1 MREGNLVR
9 PRMWMMVTG
18 GMGPRWTGESCQPK
32 IFFSWKKVKFSV
44 HPKPVKLLPSVLVLL
59 LKPQTPT
66 TRGWTFESA
75 GGWVFVEKFFHFY
88 YFWEKKFRRV
98 VVSWAGV
105 GWREGGRSRTV
116 QAGEVF
122 FFQFHSH
129 PSVHSHTFSTHV
141 LHTAEKWKGKFYAA
155 KWGMASEFNVCVDHT
170 YARPVNTKKSCHC
183 FLRIFHN

>member
-18 GMGPRWTGESCQPK
+18 GMGLRWTGESCQPK

-66 TRGWTFESA
+66 ARGWTFESA

-88 YFWEKKFRRV
+88 YFWEKKFRWV

-122 FFQFHSH
+122 FSI
-129 PSVHSHTFSTHV
+129 SFSS
-141 LHTAEKWKGKFYAA
+141 LRSF
-155 KWGMASEFNVCVDHT
+155 T
-170 YARPVNTKKSCHC
+170 Y
-183 FLRIFHN
+183 IFHTRFTHSRKMKRKVLCCQVGDGEWI